1 MALTPQ
7 QIKELKSQLYNQIA
21 HLPPEQKKAAQAQI
35 DSLSPE
41 ALEAMIEQQKEKS
54 PKSKAPE
61 KPIFRKIIDKE
72 TPSVIIDESLN
83 ALAVLDIFPI
93 SHGHTIIIPK
103 KPILSP
109 KDLPTQTLAL
119 AKKIAKRIS
128 SKLKAKSIQI
138 LTETKFGETI
148 INVLPSYENP
158 VDLSASRSQSSP
170 EHLESIAKKLR
181 PIKKKSSSK
190 PKQDL
195 LTQILTLPR
204 RIP

>member
-1 MALTPQ
+1 MTLTPQ
-7 QIKELKSQLYNQIA
+7 QIKELKAQLYQQIE
-21 HLPPEQKKAAQAQI
+21 HLPPEQKKSAQAQI
-35 DSLSPE
+35 DSLSSE
-41 ALEAMIEQQKEKS
+41 ALEAMIKQQKEKS
-54 PKSKAPE
+54 PKSKEPE

-72 TPSVIIDESLN
+72 IPSTIIDESKS

-103 KPILSP
+103 KPVSSP
-109 KDLPTQTLAL
+109 KDLPTQALAL

-138 LTETKFGETI
+138 LTEIKFGETI
-148 INVLPSYENP
+148 INILPSYETLVNLDSP
-158 VDLSASRSQSSP
+158 RSQSLQ
-170 EHLESIAKKLR
+170 EQLESIAKKLR
-181 PIKKKSSSK
+181 PVKKKTSSK
-190 PKQDL
+190 SKQDP